1 MILNEKKHTSIKFDK
16 TEIIFNP
23 NYPRHLRSIKLKIIF
38 NHNNQRHLRSIKQ
51 KMNKQ
56 EEEKSPI
63 LKSWRNVYALVIG
76 ILIVVIIS
84 LYFFTQ
90 HYK

>member
-1 MILNEKKHTSIKFDK
+1 MGN
-16 TEIIFNP
+16 
-23 NYPRHLRSIKLKIIF
+23 
-38 NHNNQRHLRSIKQ
+38 
-51 KMNKQ
+51 Q

-76 ILIVVIIS
+76 VLVAVIVS

-90 HYK
+90 YYK